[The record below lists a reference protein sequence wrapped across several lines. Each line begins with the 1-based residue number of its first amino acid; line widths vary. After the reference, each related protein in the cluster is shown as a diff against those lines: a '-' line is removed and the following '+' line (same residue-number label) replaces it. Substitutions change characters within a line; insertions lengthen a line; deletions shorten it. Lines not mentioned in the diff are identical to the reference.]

1 MKKLNL
7 EGSMRLVDL
16 LKCCIIANY
25 QYKDFEQ
32 KGFSRIQSINA
43 LSRFEFFCHNC
54 KGNVKELVTVTSY
67 QLVTRFQMREKF
79 ENVPRYH

>member
-7 EGSMRLVDL
+7 EGSIYLIDL

-25 QYKDFEQ
+25 QYKHFEQ

-43 LSRFEFFCHNC
+43 VSRFEFFCHNC
-54 KGNVKELVTVTSY
+54 KGKVKELVTSTS
-67 QLVTRFQMREKF
+67 RFQMREKF
-79 ENVPRYH
+79 ENVSRYQQWLEV

>member
-7 EGSMRLVDL
+7 EGSVYLIDL

-25 QYKDFEQ
+25 QYKHFQQ

-43 LSRFEFFCHNC
+43 VLRFEFFCHNC
-54 KGNVKELVTVTSY
+54 KGKVKELL
-67 QLVTRFQMREKF
+67 LVSRFQKREKF
-79 ENVPRYH
+79 ENVSRYQQWLEV